1 MKPSARTT
9 PDLLHLA
16 SAARTANNA
25 TLAALV
31 SAELR
36 VRHDAYQPMSW
47 LRDQYS
53 GYCDTCRTAWW
64 LGDVPREICPFCGNL
79 TTPF

>member
-9 PDLLHLA
+9 PDLLHMA
-16 SAARTANNA
+16 SAAVATIDA

-36 VRHDAYQPMSW
+36 IRHDAYQPMNW
-47 LRDQYS
+47 LRGQYS